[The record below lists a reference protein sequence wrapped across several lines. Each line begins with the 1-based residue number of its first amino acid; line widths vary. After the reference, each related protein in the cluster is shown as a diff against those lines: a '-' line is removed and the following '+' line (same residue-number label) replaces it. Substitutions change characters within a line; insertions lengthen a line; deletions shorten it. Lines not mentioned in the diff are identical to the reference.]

1 MIAPTTILDNW
12 VTKATDVFRAFKE
25 IQGNDTSTKTVIAL
39 GTWGSGIQATWTSFK
54 QLVEKATEASFK
66 ADIVISISSTHML
79 HNITS
84 CFAVPPAIINS
95 NKDLYP
101 SLAKYSELV
110 KVSYQY
116 RNSLIEVGLSLEFA
130 ANAYE
135 LKKEPAKIDDVQLY
149 ADCYTHSIASVSAA
163 CSKRTTFNRVIPQTT
178 VLNIHE
184 KAKNIV
190 YMHENKETFMAK
202 VNYIMNITRW
212 PRFAL
217 LVYNVHM
224 ADITKGCGYG
234 DPFYLLEDMKR
245 ALKS

>member
-149 ADCYTHSIASVSAA
+149 ADCYTHSIASVSA
-163 CSKRTTFNRVIPQTT
+163 
-178 VLNIHE
+178 
-184 KAKNIV
+184 
-190 YMHENKETFMAK
+190 

>member
-1 MIAPTTILDNW
+1 MYPKDGLCDYIFYTDVYIYNIDVTSTKVLRSFEMFKTKIKQYSLTEGGVSFDIRYIDKNTIESKRSALTNLRANRIQHYGCLNMIAPTTILDNW

-101 SLAKYSELV
+101 SL
-110 KVSYQY
+110 
-116 RNSLIEVGLSLEFA
+116 
-130 ANAYE
+130 
-135 LKKEPAKIDDVQLY
+135 
-149 ADCYTHSIASVSAA
+149 
-163 CSKRTTFNRVIPQTT
+163 
-178 VLNIHE
+178 
-184 KAKNIV
+184 
-190 YMHENKETFMAK
+190 